1 MPAAAAIVLLPR
13 QGKLMR
19 FVQSADPILLNRRM
33 ILQND
38 FKRQWASVEKP
49 VLDAVRRVGE
59 SGWYIL
65 GQEVEAFEAALAKF
79 WGVSHAVGTGNGL
92 DALEIGLRCLNLQ
105 PGEKVLTTPLS
116 AFATTLAI
124 VRAGGV
130 PVFVD
135 VDDSGCIDLRQCR
148 EVLAKDDSIRFLVPV
163 HLYGL
168 ALPMPE
174 LARLRE
180 DFGLQIVEDC
190 AQSIG
195 ASFAGIGTGLAGQMA
210 ATSFYPT
217 KNLGALG
224 DAGALLTNDEAFAEK
239 ARSLRNYGQSAH
251 YVHSTLGLNSRLD
264 ELHAAVLREAFLPNL
279 KKWTETRR
287 RTAGE
292 YLREIKHPSIQ
303 LLSPDPAMA
312 PVWHLFPI
320 LAAEGSRD
328 QLRRYLESC
337 GIVASVHYPRI
348 VSEQTALKNGSWQNA
363 MEPVNARRFARC
375 ELSLPIH
382 PFLTEPEV
390 DAVIAACNAWK
401 IDQP

>member
-1 MPAAAAIVLLPR
+1 
-13 QGKLMR
+13 
-19 FVQSADPILLNRRM
+19 M

-38 FKRQWASVEKP
+38 FKRQWEVVGESV
-49 VLDAVRRVGE
+49 LGAVRRVGG

-65 GQEVEAFEAALAKF
+65 GGEVESFEKALAEW

-92 DALEIGLRCLNLQ
+92 DALEIGLRCLDLQ

-124 VRAGGV
+124 LRAGGV

-135 VDDSGCIDLRQCR
+135 VDDLGGIDLRQCR
-148 EVLAKDDSIRFLVPV
+148 RVLEKDQSIRFLVPV

-168 ALPMPE
+168 PLAMEE
-174 LARLRE
+174 LARLKA
-180 DFGLQIVEDC
+180 DFRLQVLEDC

-195 ASFAGIGTGLAGQMA
+195 ASHTGIRTGIVGQMA

-224 DAGALLTNDEAFAEK
+224 DAGALLTNDAALAAK
-239 ARSLRNYGQSAH
+239 AKTLRNYGQTEH
-251 YVHSTLGLNSRLD
+251 YIHSELGLNSRLD
-264 ELHAAVLREAFLPNL
+264 ELQAAIMRDAFLPHL
-279 KKWTETRR
+279 AEWTEARR
-287 RTAGE
+287 RTASR
-292 YLREIKHPSIQ
+292 YLTQIKHPAIQ
-303 LLSPDPAMA
+303 LLVPGPDMT

-320 LAAEGSRD
+320 LANEGLRD
-328 QLRRYLESC
+328 QLQSHLKSSRILTGIHYSRRICDQAALAK
-337 GIVASVHYPRI
+337 GI
-348 VSEQTALKNGSWQNA
+348 SEIAIDPMNA
-363 MEPVNARRFARC
+363 QRFTSC

-390 DAVIAACNAWK
+390 DTVIAACNAWK
-401 IDQP
+401 I

>member
-1 MPAAAAIVLLPR
+1 
-13 QGKLMR
+13 
-19 FVQSADPILLNRRM
+19 M

-38 FKRQWASVEKP
+38 FKRQWEFVEKP
-49 VLDAVRRVGE
+49 VLEAVRRVGVG
-59 SGWYIL
+59 GWYIL
-65 GQEVEAFEAALAKF
+65 GREVEAFEEALAEF
-79 WGVSHAVGTGNGL
+79 WGVSHAIGTGNGL

-105 PGEKVLTTPLS
+105 PGQKVLTTPLS

-124 VRAGGV
+124 IRAGGV

-135 VDDSGCIDLRQCR
+135 VDDAGCIDLGQCR
-148 EVLAKDDSIRFLVPV
+148 EVLAKDDSIHFFVPV

-168 ALPMPE
+168 ALSMPE
-174 LARLRE
+174 LARLKA
-180 DFGLQIVEDC
+180 DFGLQLVEDC

-195 ASFAGIGTGLAGQMA
+195 AAFAGTRTGLAGQMA

-224 DAGALLTNDEAFAEK
+224 DAGALLTNDPALAERAK
-239 ARSLRNYGQSAH
+239 SLRNYGQSAH
-251 YVHSTLGLNSRLD
+251 YVHSELGLNSRLD

-279 KKWTETRR
+279 ARWTKARQ
-287 RTAGE
+287 RTAGK
-292 YLREIKHPSIQ
+292 YLAKIRNPSIQ
-303 LLSPDPAMA
+303 LPSPDPAMT

-320 LAAEGSRD
+320 LVPEESRD

-337 GIVASVHYPRI
+337 GIVSGIHYPRI
-348 VSEQTALKNGSWQNA
+348 ISEQTALENGSWQNA
-363 MEPVNARRFARC
+363 VEPVNARRFVQR

-390 DAVIAACNAWK
+390 DAVIAACNEWK
-401 IDQP
+401 IDPS